1 MRRFWIMLLAI
12 AMALVIALPAG
23 AGKPQI
29 DCDNDKFLN
38 RPECRNDPGDNT
50 PIAGTTCREGGSEY
64 AVMTETFDVVLE
76 GKSDTACIDVIAN
89 PGVWKVEIKTSEGV
103 RGLSLF
109 LRDSVGP
116 GDGCFEDGSCGYVFR
131 NDFPTEVDLPY
142 IDGAYV
148 NVCGTRFGESVR
160 NSEGF
165 LDYYPDVAKD
175 VESPVAFIP
184 SMSGR
189 DGSVVTL
196 HVILPDL
203 PAEDS

>member
-1 MRRFWIMLLAI
+1 MLLAI
-12 AMALVIALPAG
+12 TMALVIALPAG

-29 DCDNDKFLN
+29 DCDDDKFLN
-38 RPECRNDPGDNT
+38 RPECRNDPGDEEPT
-50 PIAGTTCREGGSEY
+50 GGTTCREGGY
-64 AVMTETFDVVLE
+64 THAVMTDDFDVVLY
-76 GKSDTACIDVIAN
+76 GKSDTACIDVIAD
-89 PGVWKVEIKTSEGV
+89 PGAWKVKIETQGIV
-103 RGLSLF
+103 RGMSLF

-116 GDGCFEDGSCGYVFR
+116 GDGCFEGGSCGYVFR

-148 NVCGTRFGESVR
+148 NVCGTGFGESVR
-160 NSEGF
+160 NSVTGVF
-165 LDYYPDVAKD
+165 DYYPDVAKD

-196 HVILPDL
+196 HVNLPPL
-203 PAEDS
+203 STAESS